1 LFWIFVDSPK
11 SAQRTTAF
19 LATFFEKEQYWR
31 MMRHA
36 AAMLC
41 RSSLVSL
48 VSEGPP
54 WESTNPAASGN
65 SFTLV
70 DVGDLG

>member
-1 LFWIFVDSPK
+1 
-11 SAQRTTAF
+11 
-19 LATFFEKEQYWR
+19 

-48 VSEGPP
+48 VSEGGPP
-54 WESTNPAASGN
+54 WESTNPAASGDT
-65 SFTLV
+65 FTLV